1 LYWGGDTAQD
11 VIRWVARYFNHS
23 ESLSSLEVLV
33 RGPEFEHR
41 GLMDA
46 YPQPSRAPTA
56 ENYLKAEEILYV
68 QGQVSHLV
76 ETQFILE
83 SNDKLSVGVSQSK
96 YFNYDII
103 CQDEELRKI
112 FDDLP
117 REQRV
122 IDQSMKQDYQIDGV
136 DMIICALGFQ
146 GRYSFELARKL
157 EKTTSQNVFYAGDAS
172 DSSLQII
179 VGAQA
184 NAKNTYQGQIRKLFY
199 LEPALVNH
207 SLFNSSKIMTSKSS
221 ISQKSLLSAKI

>member
-1 LYWGGDTAQD
+1 MYWGGDTAQD